1 MNYSV
6 IAFLILAF
14 SITGLGI
21 VNRERSEILDITD
34 IQAKSGQFMNYVYAF
49 DTYYQANSGVNG
61 DVTAS
66 VPLPMWLPK
75 NSSIKM
81 YVSNKV
87 GYVYMPVSKG
97 VFNEVLK
104 ITDFSSA
111 VGVTDAS
118 NINIISGKV
127 SKPGFIGINNIVY
140 VR

>member
-6 IAFLILAF
+6 VAFFILAL
-14 SITGLGI
+14 SLSALRI
-21 VNRERSEILDITD
+21 VNTERSEVLESTD
-34 IQAKSGQFMNYVYAF
+34 IQTKSGQFMNYVYAF
-49 DTYYQANSGVNG
+49 DTYYQANSGANG

-66 VPLPMWLPK
+66 ISLPTWLPK

-97 VFNEVLK
+97 VFNEVLR

-118 NINIISGKV
+118 SINTVSGKV

>member
-14 SITGLGI
+14 SLTGLDMI
-21 VNRERSEILDITD
+21 NRERRENLEATD

-49 DTYYQANSGVNG
+49 DSYYKAHSGVDG
-61 DVTAS
+61 DITAS
-66 VPLPMWLPK
+66 VPLPTWLPK
-75 NSSIKM
+75 NPSIKM
-81 YVSNKV
+81 YVTNKV
-87 GYVYMPVSKG
+87 GYVYMPVGKG

-111 VGVTDAS
+111 VGVTDTN
-118 NINIISGKV
+118 NINTVSGKV
-127 SKPGFIGINNIVY
+127 SKPGFIGTNNIVY

>member
-6 IAFLILAF
+6 VAFFILAL
-14 SITGLGI
+14 SLGGLLI
-21 VNRERSEILDITD
+21 VNTERSEVLESTD
-34 IQAKSGQFMNYVYAF
+34 IQTKSGQFMNYVYAF
-49 DTYYQANSGVNG
+49 DTFYQANSGVNG

-66 VPLPMWLPK
+66 VPLPSWLPK

-97 VFNEVLK
+97 VFSEVLK

-111 VGVTDAS
+111 VGITDAL
-118 NINIISGKV
+118 NINTVSGKV
-127 SKPGFIGINNIVY
+127 SKPGFIGTNNIVY

>member
-1 MNYSV
+1 MNYSI
-6 IAFLILAF
+6 IAFLMLAF
-14 SITGLGI
+14 SLTGLDM
-21 VNRERSEILDITD
+21 VNRERRDNLEATD
-34 IQAKSGQFMNYVYAF
+34 IQAKSGQFVNYVYAF
-49 DTYYQANSGVNG
+49 DTYYQANSGVDG

-66 VPLPMWLPK
+66 VPLPTWLPK
-75 NSSIKM
+75 NSGIKM
-81 YVSNKV
+81 YVSNKI

-118 NINIISGKV
+118 SINTVSGKV

>member
-6 IAFLILAF
+6 VAFFILAL
-14 SITGLGI
+14 SLSALRI
-21 VNRERSEILDITD
+21 VNTERSEVLESTD
-34 IQAKSGQFMNYVYAF
+34 IQTKSGQFMNYVYAF
-49 DTYYQANSGVNG
+49 DAYYQANSGANG

-66 VPLPMWLPK
+66 VPLPTWLPK

-81 YVSNKV
+81 YISNKV

-97 VFNEVLK
+97 VFNEVLR

-118 NINIISGKV
+118 SINTVSGKV

>member
-6 IAFLILAF
+6 VALFILAL
-14 SITGLGI
+14 SLGGLRI
-21 VNRERSEILDITD
+21 VNTERSEALELTD
-34 IQAKSGQFMNYVYAF
+34 IQTKSGQFMNYVYAF

-66 VPLPMWLPK
+66 VPLPTWLPK
-75 NSSIKM
+75 NSGIKM

-97 VFNEVLK
+97 IFNEVLK

-118 NINIISGKV
+118 SINTVSGKV

>member
-6 IAFLILAF
+6 VAFFILAL
-14 SITGLGI
+14 SLSGLRI
-21 VNRERSEILDITD
+21 VNTERAEVFESTD
-34 IQAKSGQFMNYVYAF
+34 IQTKSGQFMNYVYAF
-49 DTYYQANSGVNG
+49 DSYFQANSGVNG

-66 VPLPMWLPK
+66 VPLPSWLPK

-81 YVSNKV
+81 YVSNKT

-104 ITDFSSA
+104 TTDFSSS
-111 VGVTDAS
+111 VGVTDATY
-118 NINIISGKV
+118 INTVSGKV
-127 SKPGFIGINNIVY
+127 SKPGFIGNNNIVY